1 MSCNAAE
8 NRIIIS
14 EVMMPSQT
22 NVAGNVHGGE
32 IMKMMDSAAYAAARR
47 YARAN
52 VVTAR
57 VDELEFHLPI
67 LIGDLVVCT
76 AAIVFVGHSSMEVA
90 VNVEVE
96 DLEHEGK
103 PQRALSAYF
112 TMVALDRN
120 AKPKSVPPL
129 VLDTEEAKLA
139 FCEGKRRYENYKAKK
154 QQQKLEAKAAREAR
168 ETGTVDVCKM
178 P

>member
-1 MSCNAAE
+1 MRE
-8 NRIIIS
+8 NKIVIS
-14 EVMMPSQT
+14 EVMMPSQA
-22 NVAGNVHGGE
+22 NPNGNVHGGE

-47 YARAN
+47 YARSN

-76 AAIVFVGHSSMEVA
+76 AEIVFVGHSSMEVA

-120 AKPKSVPPL
+120 ARPQSVPAL
-129 VLDTEEAKLA
+129 VLDTDEAKNA
-139 FCEGKRRYENYKAKK
+139 FADGKRRYEEYKAKK
-154 QQQKLEAKAAREAR
+154 KRQAENAKAAREAR
-168 ETGTVDVCKM
+168 AAGKKIG
-178 P
+178 